1 MRCPR
6 IFSPLPLATGSQ
18 VTLSEGAARHCVA
31 ALRMGTGAPLTL
43 FDGRGGEYAATLVEA
58 GKKQATALVGEHTDN
73 DRESALTIHLAIA
86 VSKGE
91 RMEWVV
97 QKATELGVSS
107 VTPLL
112 SERGEVKLRGERAD
126 KKQAQWQQIAYS
138 ACEQCQRNRPPPI
151 NPITPLHQLLASESS
166 ALKLVLHHRSTAA
179 LQSYSAPTSVCLLIG
194 PEGGFSDAEI
204 DAAQSAGFQ
213 PLTLGPRVLRTETAP
228 LAAIAALQTVW
239 GDFA

>member
-1 MRCPR
+1 
-6 IFSPLPLATGSQ
+6 
-18 VTLSEGAARHCVA
+18 
-31 ALRMGTGAPLTL
+31 
-43 FDGRGGEYAATLVEA
+43 
-58 GKKQATALVGEHTDN
+58 
-73 DRESALTIHLAIA
+73 
-86 VSKGE
+86 
-91 RMEWVV
+91 MEWVV

-138 ACEQCQRNRPPPI
+138 ACEQCQRNRPPQI
-151 NPITPLHQLLASESS
+151 NPITPLHQLLAGESS

-204 DAAQSAGFQ
+204 DAAQAAGFQ